1 MNSVLTNTGAMTAL
15 QVLNQANKSMG
26 VTQGRVSTGLKV
38 ATADQ
43 NAAIYAMAGVMKAD
57 VAGYQTIQEG
67 LGVAESAV
75 SVGRAAAE
83 SIGDLLKEMKTKI
96 TSAQDGTQDR
106 TKIQAEIDELV
117 GQIDQIGKSAS
128 FNGLNYLKGT
138 DNVEF
143 LSSLNRSTT
152 DGASYDV
159 GSSTI
164 SFQKQ
169 DLVLGEAAASK
180 VEHTAVGATAKNAV
194 SSVTD
199 VAITFDPAVGNAG
212 TFDVSIGGV
221 AFSTIAAS
229 PTDSAKTRT
238 AGAMDLAA
246 NDDEFSTGTP
256 PTDTSLAT
264 MAGVIQKNLDQAF
277 GGDGNGTVVTASVVN
292 GKIRITDTLGRGISG
307 VTYTPAGS
315 GEFNGATEVARGS
328 TEVDAVASEVSYA
341 FDQFKSGGSTTYA
354 AGMIST
360 VSLTK
365 ADGTSVD
372 VDTSASANMGA
383 LATDLQTGLGAGY
396 TVSFDS
402 SSGKLSVKD
411 ADGRGIALKFTGE
424 GSGKLGGLSSL
435 DVTTDAGA
443 KAALKDIETMIQD
456 TLDSAAALGSTQ
468 KRLGIQKDFLGKLS
482 DAVTTGIGTLVDAD
496 MTQESARLQSLQ
508 VQQQL
513 AAQALGIA
521 NQQPQQLLGLFR
533 G

>member
-1 MNSVLTNTGAMTAL
+1 MSSVLTNTGAMTAL
-15 QVLNQANKSMG
+15 QVLNSANKQMS
-26 VTQGRVSTGLKV
+26 VTQGRISTGLKV
-38 ATADQ
+38 ASADQ

-57 VAGYQTIQEG
+57 VAGFQTIQEG

-75 SVGRAAAE
+75 SVGRTAAE

-138 DNVEF
+138 DDVEF
-143 LSSLNRSTT
+143 LSSLSRSTT
-152 DGASYDV
+152 DGANYDV
-159 GSSTI
+159 TSSTI

-180 VEHTAVGATAKNAV
+180 VEHTAAGATAKAAV
-194 SSVTD
+194 ASVTD

-221 AFSTIAAS
+221 AYSTITND
-229 PTDSAKTRT
+229 PVNGT
-238 AGAMDLAA
+238 ARVTTGAMDLA
-246 NDDEFSTGTP
+246 NSGDDFAAAAP
-256 PTDTSLAT
+256 PADTSLLT
-264 MAGVIQKNLDQAF
+264 MATVIQTNLDQAF
-277 GGDGNGTVVTASVVN
+277 GGDGSGSVVTAEVVD

-307 VTYTPAGS
+307 VDYAPGGT
-315 GEFNGATEVARGS
+315 GEFDGATEVARGS
-328 TEVDAVASEVSYA
+328 TEVDAVTSEAIYT
-341 FDQFKSGGSTTYA
+341 FDQFKSGGSGTYA

-360 VSLTK
+360 VTLTK
-365 ADGTSVD
+365 ADGSTVD
-372 VDTSASANMGA
+372 IDTSAAGSMSA
-383 LATDLQTGLGAGY
+383 LATALTSGAR
-396 TVSFDS
+396 TATFDD
-402 SSGKLSVKD
+402 SSGKLTVKD
-411 ADGRGIALKFTGE
+411 ADGEGISLKFAGE
-424 GSGKLGGLSSL
+424 GAGKLGALSSL
-435 DVTTDAGA
+435 DVTSDVGA

-456 TLDSAAALGSTQ
+456 TLDAAAALGSTQ
-468 KRLGIQKDFLGKLS
+468 KRLGIQKEFLGKLS
-482 DAVTTGIGTLVDAD
+482 NAMTVGVGTLVDAD